1 MKLRLAF
8 VLLMLVGAVRG
19 ADAPSQTTLYKSV
32 GPDGRIVYGDRPP
45 ADGRSAQTLKFE
57 NLPSSP
63 LSPAT
68 LAYLEQL
75 KKGGATPQVAPPPSA
90 ELVLFTASWC
100 GYCRKAKAYLATK
113 GMPYKEIDIESN
125 TGAASFAQAGGQR
138 GVPLLVRNGQRVQG
152 FSVAAYDA
160 LLGTKN

>member
-1 MKLRLAF
+1 MKLSFALVAF
-8 VLLMLVGAVRG
+8 MLVGPVLA
-19 ADAPSQTTLYKSV
+19 ADAPTQTTLYKSV

-75 KKGGATPQVAPPPSA
+75 KKGGATPPAAPPNG

-100 GYCRKAKAYLATK
+100 GYCKKAKAYLAMK
-113 GMPYKEIDIESN
+113 GTPYKEIDIEASA
-125 TGAASFAQAGGQR
+125 GAAYFAQAGGQR
-138 GVPLLVRNGQRVQG
+138 GVPLLVKNGQRVVG
-152 FSVAAYDA
+152 FSAAAYDA
-160 LLGTKN
+160 VLGAKN